1 MVSPQ
6 AAPRERVWMLWVRSL
21 EAKETKRWKL
31 DAVEWGPLLSYSQEW
46 MVGAMEVDELKK
58 CCVDGV
64 DLLTDLSEFMCRGLA
79 LFKMF

>member
-1 MVSPQ
+1 
-6 AAPRERVWMLWVRSL
+6 MLWVRSL

-31 DAVEWGPLLSYSQEW
+31 DDGEWGPLLSYSQEW

-64 DLLTDLSEFMCRGLA
+64 IDAVAGARVASDMLEFCCDVLGHEHGPIAWL
-79 LFKMF
+79 